1 MSSLG
6 IVWQT
11 SRKQV
16 IAATAAD
23 SGYRLVLVVSKVLPG
38 SPAAE
43 CGKIRAGDKLI
54 AVQDESPDSRKVV
67 IGMSQKQLEGIMRL
81 FRSTLI
87 FEFLHATDFGSGKS
101 FFVQMRRNA
110 ETKRMDFVSLP
121 DINGRKEKKAS
132 SEAQGRSEGKQDDM
146 QKEISDALCIIEKS
160 RKFSVMDELT
170 TREKAEMRLMNKHI
184 ELLEDNHADVK
195 KEERNL
201 STKISRMSA
210 EIEEVKQVLYLFC
223 DRCGFDI
230 NRNVCSHEKHGL
242 VHSTAHFI
250 EEFERLRADFIQ
262 KCDESPGLIEE
273 NFRLESQIDE
283 QGEALSANKVTL
295 RACQD
300 ELEVA
305 AEHLATRKR
314 EMDEEYEK
322 HRRDAVTSRTAAKEA
337 LEREMYVLERQMAE
351 LDDEEE
357 KLVAEIEAT
366 SQEIDKEESSL
377 HVHEKKLELAKL
389 LMQASGEGE
398 VFNLISH
405 VCEFTGKPPE
415 FVEMFLQ
422 DMEMDAEI
430 QRLREREEAL
440 SNKLEQ
446 LSEEE
451 NRINRERK
459 KHSKLQFNM
468 LIHVGGKEDGELE
481 EEREVQRKGS
491 VTAGDISREVEE
503 YILSMNPQLSVSS
516 QVLRDFFLL
525 RYPFMAFT
533 EEHNQARRSP
543 SSLLFLTA
551 FLSDPPQE
559 AGGARHL
566 GNDAQRWARASGD
579 CLQLRQT

>member
-170 TREKAEMRLMNKHI
+170 TREKAEMRLMNKSAASVHVTGCQ
-184 ELLEDNHADVK
+184 L
-195 KEERNL
+195 R
-201 STKISRMSA
+201 SR
-210 EIEEVKQVLYLFC
+210 
-223 DRCGFDI
+223 
-230 NRNVCSHEKHGL
+230 RNVCSHEKHGL

-451 NRINRERK
+451 NVRRPEERINRERK

-481 EEREVQRKGS
+481 EEREVEVCLAAAADSPQRSSQILRKKLEELDTLVTMRSGGQEQVETASNSGRRDVQLLAEDCQEALKVERERKKMARRRHQEERKG
-491 VTAGDISREVEE
+491 
-503 YILSMNPQLSVSS
+503 
-516 QVLRDFFLL
+516 
-525 RYPFMAFT
+525 
-533 EEHNQARRSP
+533 
-543 SSLLFLTA
+543 
-551 FLSDPPQE
+551 
-559 AGGARHL
+559 
-566 GNDAQRWARASGD
+566 
-579 CLQLRQT
+579 